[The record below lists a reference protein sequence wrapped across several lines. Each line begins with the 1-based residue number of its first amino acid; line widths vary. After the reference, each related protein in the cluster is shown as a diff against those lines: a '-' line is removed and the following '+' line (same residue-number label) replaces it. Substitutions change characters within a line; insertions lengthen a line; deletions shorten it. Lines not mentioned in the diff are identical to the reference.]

1 MWVDRGWQPV
11 AIGFCPSE
19 AAWRR
24 EMKRLRCDSPW
35 PKKTNAAGYTQ
46 WMRNDKTGEGVIL
59 VCVFPRAECDA
70 LEVIMTLVHE
80 AVHVWQFL
88 CEHIGEERPGI
99 EMEAYGIEHIA
110 RGLVEAY
117 TATQGKG
124 KEWLP
129 SPTAPSSIKTVRDL

>member
-1 MWVDRGWQPV
+1 MWIDRGWQPT

-19 AAWRR
+19 AAWHR
-24 EMKRLRCDSPW
+24 EMKRLNAEQPW
-35 PKKTNAAGYTQ
+35 PGHNNTNGCTH
-46 WMRNDKTGEGVIL
+46 WLKHDKTGQSVII
-59 VCVFPRAECDA
+59 VCLFQKAETDA
-70 LEVIMTLVHE
+70 LNVIMTLVHE

-88 CEHIGEERPGI
+88 CEYIGEEKPGI
-99 EMEAYGIEHIA
+99 EMEAYGIENIA

-129 SPTAPSSIKTVRDL
+129 SQTASSLKSARDL